1 MLVGLAPSPHRP
13 ALPPAFKS
21 LPASSGPPYPQDTFF
36 SMIPHWPWIQ
46 IRKIPQA
53 VKHIIFRP
61 QVADVPRSPWNI
73 YRLCWLPFCGLRASS
88 ATQISSRSSHG
99 PTSPTPSRLY
109 LKPLPNLSLHSQAP
123 HKQVPLRCGGLLPL
137 PCHRLH

>member
-1 MLVGLAPSPHRP
+1 MHSHVGRPLAPSPHRP

-61 QVADVPRSPWNI
+61 QVADVWRAVSSSLTVEYLSP
-73 YRLCWLPFCGLRASS
+73 LLVALLRTSGFLRN
-88 ATQISSRSSHG
+88 TNLLKIISWANVSY
-99 PTSPTPSRLY
+99 P
-109 LKPLPNLSLHSQAP
+109 LKTIPQTAA
-123 HKQVPLRCGGLLPL
+123 
-137 PCHRLH
+137 